1 MDLLS
6 IGAAVVWVDF
16 FTIVLLKYFK
26 IGRSIDTWYN
36 KFGIVAVV
44 CDCLII
50 VLSIL
55 TAQLFFPQYSL
66 LVTAVVIQVIHDI
79 LFYLL
84 VIVPLPVG
92 TNAIIDVFKSYASE
106 QSFNIYFADV
116 TMVAAT
122 VLLAQQLHGKYVP
135 FIGLLGAYALTY
147 IIYTKS

>member
-26 IGRSIDTWYN
+26 IGGSIDTWYN
-36 KFGIVAVV
+36 KFGIVAVL
-44 CDCLII
+44 CDCLILVI
-50 VLSIL
+50 TIL

-84 VIVPLPVG
+84 VIIPLPVG
-92 TNAIIDVFKSYASE
+92 TNAGIDLFKSYASE

-122 VLLAQQLHGKYVP
+122 VLLAKQLNGKYVP

-147 IIYTKS
+147 IIYTK